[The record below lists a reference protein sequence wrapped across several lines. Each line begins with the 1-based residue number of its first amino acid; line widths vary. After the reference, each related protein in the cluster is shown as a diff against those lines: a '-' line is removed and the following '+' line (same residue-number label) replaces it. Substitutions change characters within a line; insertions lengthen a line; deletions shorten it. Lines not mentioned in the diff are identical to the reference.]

1 MDIFP
6 SGTSIS
12 TISDAM
18 GGNPNLMYS
27 AFLLVEAH
35 EYMRLMRES
44 PDLIKNID
52 AATAAYLAH
61 YPDREIKRRLFDLY
75 DAEKKKP
82 NSNKITASINTISEM
97 MSCLSDVMEW
107 TTKSYGGF

>member
-1 MDIFP
+1 
-6 SGTSIS
+6 
-12 TISDAM
+12 
-18 GGNPNLMYS
+18 MYS

-44 PDLIKNID
+44 PDIIKNID

-61 YPDREIKRRLFDLY
+61 FPDREIKRKLFDLY

-82 NSNKITASINTISEM
+82 NTNKITASINTISEM
-97 MSCLSDVMEW
+97 MSYLSDVMEW
-107 TTKSYGGF
+107 TQKSYQGF

>member
-12 TISDAM
+12 TIADTM
-18 GGNPNLMYS
+18 QGNPNLMYS

-44 PDLIKNID
+44 PDLIKNVD

-61 YPDREIKRRLFDLY
+61 YPDREVKKRLFKMY
-75 DAEKKKP
+75 DDEKKKP
-82 NSNKITASINTISEM
+82 DSNKITASINTISEM
-97 MSCLSDVMEW
+97 MSSLSDVMEW
-107 TTKSYGGF
+107 TQKSYQGF